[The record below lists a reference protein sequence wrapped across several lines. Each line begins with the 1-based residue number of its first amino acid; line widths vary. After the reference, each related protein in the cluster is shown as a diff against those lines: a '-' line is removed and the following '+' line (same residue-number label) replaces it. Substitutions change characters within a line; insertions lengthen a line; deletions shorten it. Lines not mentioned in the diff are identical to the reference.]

1 MLVGDLL
8 LLNEGMI
15 EFLVRVKHWEEGSR
29 MVVVEE
35 QSHPSLTE
43 TFLHVYFTRVGT
55 LYYCNTIN
63 CLVCLALTSHPHC
76 LISTSECMQSALN
89 SAVGF

>member
-35 QSHPSLTE
+35 QSHPSLTD
-43 TFLHVYFTRVGT
+43 FSPCVFHKSR
-55 LYYCNTIN
+55 
-63 CLVCLALTSHPHC
+63 
-76 LISTSECMQSALN
+76 N
-89 SAVGF
+89 SVLL